1 MDLIYTDVN
10 YKEIGFLKKC
20 DIDFELGSFATS
32 SKNDFQITMSIDQ
45 LPQEIE
51 YGSLIYELGTEVGG
65 MVIGIGSD
73 TSINK
78 AYIYGVT
85 WRGMLN
91 RKNILPPPGQ
101 GYYLARGD
109 ANEVICELINEQFDG
124 LIVGSSRTSSID
136 VNHDFRF
143 TQLGAGI
150 EKMLSRAHARMNIQ
164 SLKINDILCVF
175 VSAVPINNFSN
186 EIELNNDYGINMIAK
201 KTKSGINHVICLGKG
216 ELTERTVIHLY
227 KLENGVITTDSTNA
241 IKGIDENVLVYDYSS
256 AETEDDLIE
265 GGKKKFDEN
274 CDEESLSIKITENVE
289 IGDIVSARERITSI
303 YMQKQV
309 TQKVIKGYIDRVNID
324 YKVGD

>member
-20 DIDFELGSFATS
+20 DVDFELGSFITS

-45 LPQEIE
+45 LPKEIE

-73 TSINK
+73 TSISK
-78 AYIYGVT
+78 AYVYGIT

-101 GYYLARGD
+101 GYYLARGN
-109 ANEVICELINEQFDG
+109 ANKVISELINEQFDG
-124 LIVGSSRTSSID
+124 LIVGSSQSSSID
-136 VNHDFRF
+136 VSHDFRF
-143 TQLGAGI
+143 TQLGEGI
-150 EKMLSRAHARMNIQ
+150 EKMLSRFNARLNIK
-164 SLKINDILCVF
+164 SYKINDILQVII
-175 VSAVPINNFSN
+175 SAVPINNYSN
-186 EIELNNDYGINMIAK
+186 EIELNNDYGISMIAK

-227 KLENGVITTDSTNA
+227 KLENGTITTDSINA
-241 IKGIDENVLVYDYSS
+241 IKGIDENVFVYDYSS

-303 YMQKQV
+303 YMQKPV
-309 TQKVIKGYIDRVNID
+309 TQKVIKGYIDKVNID